1 MRKYL
6 FDINKLPLKL
16 ISIIAV
22 VLCILLIFFKIFPN
36 PLPFNRVIYLEKSMN
51 SILEIN
57 NSSKEFLDS
66 SSLNVKKALEVLPKM
81 KGDLMNI
88 SIEINSTDRKKT
100 PDIEENL
107 TLLSKGLSENI
118 LVIEQLEAML
128 QNPNGNDINLAADNL
143 KVYRDTADSYYGL
156 LSLNED
162 NYNLGTPLYTT
173 INAALDYC
181 ISINNE
187 KKIAELKTIENNNFF
202 NSINDLIISM
212 DNLII
217 NYYDNVADC
226 RNSKKTYELLIAEIN
241 TNSSKLQSV
250 KDVLSKLSVP
260 DDFHSIY
267 NDFSEIV
274 NLYSDYLYNFKYNVA
289 TEKVLRKN
297 EGTSEETI
305 NSLYESSNKALT
317 EIEKKY
323 KKFTKAYNN
332 LNRNY

>member
-36 PLPFNRVIYLEKSMN
+36 PLPFNRVSYLEKSMN

-100 PDIEENL
+100 PDIEEKL

>member
-16 ISIIAV
+16 ISIIIFV
-22 VLCILLIFFKIFPN
+22 VCILLIFFKIFPN
-36 PLPFNRVIYLEKSMN
+36 TLPFTNVNYVEKSMN

-57 NSSKEFLDS
+57 NSTKEFLDN
-66 SSLNVKKALEVLPKM
+66 SSLDVNKALVIIPKM
-81 KGDLMNI
+81 KVALINI
-88 SIEINSTDRKKT
+88 SIEINSTAYSKT
-100 PDIEENL
+100 PDIEEKL
-107 TLLSKGLSENI
+107 ILLSKGLNENI
-118 LVIEQLEAML
+118 LVLEQLEAML
-128 QNPNGNDINLAADNL
+128 QNPNGNDISLAADNL
-143 KVYRDTADSYYGL
+143 KIYRDNADSYYGL

-162 NYNLGTPLYTT
+162 TFNLGTPLYTT

-217 NYYDNVADC
+217 NYYDAVTDC
-226 RNSKKTYELLIAEIN
+226 RNSKKTYELLISEIN
-241 TNSSKLQSV
+241 TTNDKLQCV
-250 KDVLSKLSVP
+250 KDVLSKLSIP
-260 DDFHSIY
+260 DNFHSIY

-274 NLYSDYLYNFKYNVA
+274 NSYSDYLYNFKYNVA

-297 EGTSEETI
+297 GSTSDEVV
-305 NSLYESSNKALT
+305 NSLYDSSNKYYT

-332 LNRNY
+332 LNRNH

>member
-16 ISIIAV
+16 ISIISV

-36 PLPFNRVIYLEKSMN
+36 PLPFNRVSYLEKSMN

-100 PDIEENL
+100 PDIEEKL

-297 EGTSEETI
+297 VGTSEETI

>member
-36 PLPFNRVIYLEKSMN
+36 PLPFTRVSYLEKSMN

-100 PDIEENL
+100 PDIEEKL

-297 EGTSEETI
+297 AGTSEETI

>member
-1 MRKYL
+1 MRKNL
-6 FDINKLPLKL
+6 FNINKLSLKL
-16 ISIIAV
+16 FSIIAI
-22 VLCILLIFFKIFPN
+22 VLFLLLLFFKFFSYG
-36 PLPFNRVIYLEKSMN
+36 LPFNRTSFLEQSMK

-57 NSSKEFLDS
+57 NSSKEFLDNS
-66 SSLNVKKALEVLPKM
+66 TLNLKKAKEILPKM
-81 KGDLMNI
+81 KVDLINI
-88 SIEINSTDRKKT
+88 STEINSTDVKKT
-100 PDIEENL
+100 PSVEEKLN
-107 TLLSKGLSENI
+107 LLSKGLSENI

-128 QNPNGNDINLAADNL
+128 QNPNGSDINSAADNL
-143 KVYRDTADSYYGL
+143 KVYRDNADSYYGL

-162 NYNLGTPLYTT
+162 TYNLGTPLYTT

-187 KKIAELKTIENNNFF
+187 KKIAELKAIENNNFF

-217 NYYDNVADC
+217 NYYDSVADC
-226 RNSKKTYELLIAEIN
+226 RNSKKTYELLILEIN

-297 EGTSEETI
+297 KDTSEETI
-305 NSLYESSNKALT
+305 NSLYDTSNKALI

>member
-36 PLPFNRVIYLEKSMN
+36 PLPFNRVSYLEKSMN

-128 QNPNGNDINLAADNL
+128 QNPNGNDINLSADNL

-226 RNSKKTYELLIAEIN
+226 RNSKITYELLIAEIN

>member
-36 PLPFNRVIYLEKSMN
+36 PLPFNRVSYLEKSMN